1 MKQLTTTAS
10 ALALAVGLGAGS
22 ANAAEMVEGTIP
34 FPDPQSMQGGA
45 APTVKYDDLVQVKAL
60 DSYSE
65 PDWVAKLVEAGK
77 LPPVEERLPKKP
89 LVWMEQGMADGI
101 GVYGGVLRHVSG
113 GRPQGWNWM
122 AGQHQGWGGL
132 SKGSQMCLLRT
143 GPMWILDPE
152 RVEPLPRLATDWEW
166 SDDGYQL
173 TMNLLEGARWS
184 DGDPFDS
191 EDILFMW
198 EDNIVDTNV
207 PSRMQASALG
217 EDVKLEAL
225 GPYQIRWTFD
235 QPFPALNVLKMSY
248 ISVCP
253 GPSHILKPL
262 HPRYNS
268 DATYDSYLNALPAER
283 LPWVTM
289 GPWVATEYKP
299 DEIIIFRRNPYFS
312 AVDSAGNQ
320 LPYLDE
326 VQYKLSTWEDRT
338 VQTAA
343 GTADMT
349 NMENPSIY
357 LETLKKAQSDDFAN
371 SVYWG
376 PRALH
381 WRVDMNLSTTCGVR
395 DERDERLRGLF
406 RQLEFRKAVTHAVDR
421 EAAGQALV
429 RGPFTHPFAGGLH
442 TETEFYQSDMVN
454 FFAYDP
460 DRTKALFAEIDL
472 TDSDGDGFVNWPNGD
487 ELDIVLGYSTQR
499 TTDAALADSFI
510 SMMHEVGLNV
520 IGKSTPKLVGDW
532 RDTCEWDWLLD
543 RGDREFNVPTR
554 NLDNLSTITHKT
566 PVWHQGT
573 AENPQEK
580 LDFEP
585 ELEALMTSVRN
596 EPDPAKRAEIFRE
609 YNRIFTAN
617 VYSIGIS
624 TVPPALM
631 MNKRIR
637 NVPVGTPVL
646 LYQWS
651 EDNLMRERLWVP
663 VSDQLNQLLPG
674 VVPTYEN

>member
-1 MKQLTTTAS
+1 MRKLAITSSVA
-10 ALALAVGLGAGS
+10 ALAVSLGGPLVAGG
-22 ANAAEMVEGTIP
+22 AEGTAP
-34 FPDPQSMQGGA
+34 FPDPSSMQGGA
-45 APTVKYDDLVQVKAL
+45 SPTVKYDDLVQVRAL
-60 DSYSE
+60 PSYNE
-65 PDWVAKLVEAGK
+65 PDWVAALVAEGK
-77 LPPVEERLPKKP
+77 LPPVEERLPKEP
-89 LVWMEQGMADGI
+89 LVWMEQGMNDGI
-101 GVYGGVLRHVSG
+101 GEYGGVLRHVSG

-166 SDDGYQL
+166 SEDGYQL

-184 DGDPFDS
+184 DGDPFDA
-191 EDILFMW
+191 EDVMFMW
-198 EDNIVDTNV
+198 EDNIVDTSV
-207 PSRMQASALG
+207 PSRAQASAFG
-217 EDVKLEAL
+217 DGVTLEAL
-225 GPYQIRWTFD
+225 DDHTIRWTFT
-235 QPFPALNVLKMSY
+235 QAFPALNLGKMSY
-248 ISVCP
+248 IAMCP
-253 GPSHILKPL
+253 GPAHILKPL
-262 HPRYNS
+262 HPRYN
-268 DATYDSYLNALPAER
+268 DEATYDSYLNALPADK

-299 DEIIIFRRNPYFS
+299 DEIIVFRRNPYFP

-343 GTADMT
+343 GSADLT

-357 LETLKKAQSDDFAN
+357 LETLKKSQEDDFPN
-371 SVYWG
+371 TIYWG

-381 WRVDMNLSTTCGVR
+381 WRVDMNLSTVCGVTG
-395 DERDERLRGLF
+395 ERDMKLRNLF
-406 RQLEFRKAVTHAVDR
+406 RELDFRKAVTHAVDR

-442 TETEFYQSDMVN
+442 TETPFYQSDMVN
-454 FFAYDP
+454 YFPYDV
-460 DRTKALFAEIDL
+460 DAAKAHLAKAGLED
-472 TDSDGDGFVNWPNGD
+472 TDGDGFVNWPDGSGNV
-487 ELDIVLGYSTQR
+487 DIVLGYTTQR

-510 SMMHEVGLNV
+510 TMMHEAGINV

-543 RGDREFNVPTR
+543 RGDREYNVPTR

-585 ELEALMTSVRN
+585 ELEALMTSVRT
-596 EPDPAKRAEIFRE
+596 EPDPQKRAETFRA
-609 YNRIFTAN
+609 YNRIFTEN
-617 VYSIGIS
+617 VYNIGIS
-624 TVPPALM
+624 TVPPALL
-631 MNKRIR
+631 MNKRFR
-637 NVPVGTPVL
+637 NVPPGTPVL

-651 EDNLMRERLWVP
+651 EDNVMRERLWVP
-663 VSDQLNQLLPG
+663 KDEQLQELLPG
-674 VVPTYEN
+674 VIPTYN